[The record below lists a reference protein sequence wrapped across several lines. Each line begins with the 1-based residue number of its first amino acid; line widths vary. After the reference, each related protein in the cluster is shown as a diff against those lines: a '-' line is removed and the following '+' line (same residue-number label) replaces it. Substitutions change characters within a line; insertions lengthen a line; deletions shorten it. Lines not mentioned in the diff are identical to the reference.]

1 MKTTDNDFI
10 PTPENNTPTQFNTG
24 KLTRQL
30 FSLLSHEGDL
40 EDQTINGFTKEQI
53 ANMVAAPEKFQ
64 TQLVDLSNYM
74 YRCSGYYK
82 GVANYYINMALY
94 RWTIDTE
101 ILSSE
106 FYNTNPDEIKQKY
119 FEFIGNVSKLNLQSE
134 ISKIFKRVFLEDCC
148 YGYLIETETNT
159 FIYYLPANKCAIKKT
174 YDGIYGF
181 GIKASSYSE
190 KQLLNLPKEL
200 QGLIKSTKTKNET
213 WAIVP
218 PDKSVCIKYNE
229 NFTYIFPPLFAL
241 LASISDINDYKAL
254 AKRKSENEN
263 YNLMSFE
270 IPIGD
275 DDDHLRL
282 TDPTVLPFIQMAR
295 NIAPKGFGILPTPMK
310 VTPIQFKSN
319 NAERDKVRD
328 AITQFYG
335 EAAVPE
341 AMMGS
346 STSGSELKQAI
357 QNDSSEIYRI
367 YRQIEQMINL
377 KMMIL
382 GYVFSTYRLKFQMLD
397 ITIYNKDD
405 FIAAELKDAQASIP
419 NKSRLCAAKGI
430 TPDKMFG
437 NAYIENNILSLGS
450 DWTVLQSSYTATTD
464 VSDTVGAPSKDD
476 GDKSVITEI
485 GDSNDSNDPDNRV

>member
-1 MKTTDNDFI
+1 ML
-10 PTPENNTPTQFNTG
+10 G
-24 KLTRQL
+24 Y
-30 FSLLSHEGDL
+30 EGDL

-53 ANMVAAPEKFQ
+53 SNMAATPEKYQ
-64 TQLVDLSNYM
+64 SQLVDLSNYM
-74 YRCSGYYK
+74 YRSSGYYK

-94 RWTIDTE
+94 RWTVDTE
-101 ILSSE
+101 VLSAE
-106 FYNTNPDEIKQKY
+106 FYKTNPEEIKQKY
-119 FEFIGNVSKLNLQSE
+119 FEVIGNISKLNLQSE

-159 FIYYLPANKCAIKKT
+159 FVYYLPSNKCAIKKA
-174 YDGIYGF
+174 YDDVYGF

-200 QGLIKSTKTKNET
+200 QTLIKSAKTKNET
-213 WAIVP
+213 WALVP

-229 NFTYIFPPLFAL
+229 NFTYVFPPLFTL
-241 LASISDINDYKAL
+241 LSSISDINDYKAL

-263 YNLMSFE
+263 YNLLSFE
-270 IPIGD
+270 IPTAED

-367 YRQIEQMINL
+367 YRQIEQMVNL

-382 GYVFSTYRLKFQMLD
+382 GYVFATYRLKFQMLD
-397 ITIYNKDD
+397 ITIYNKDE

-437 NAYIENNILSLGS
+437 NAYIENVVLSLGS
-450 DWTVLQSSYTATTD
+450 DWTVLKSSYTTTQE
-464 VSDTVGAPSKDD
+464 SDTVGAPTKED
-476 GDKSVITEI
+476 GDKSIITEI